1 MADYPVADDEPGV
14 WEKTMAAGG
23 DTVTFARDC
32 DEVRVTNVDGAAAI
46 YFTVDGDAVTVGG
59 NGSYWVP
66 ATAGAS
72 RTVAVPKQ
80 ATVVVTLDADGTPVF
95 SVEGSF
101 S

>member
-1 MADYPVADDEPGV
+1 LADYPIADDEVGA

-46 YFTVDGDAVTVGG
+46 YYTVNGDPVVAGANDT
-59 NGSYWVP
+59 YWVP

-72 RTVAVPKQ
+72 RTTRVPHQ
-80 ATVVVTLDADGTPVF
+80 ATVVVTLDSSGTPVF